1 MRKGFE
7 QYPDAYS
14 KERSRYRYYTD
25 SREMI
30 VLIAGENG
38 VTEKWI
44 EILRQMHREEINMLR
59 RGRSKGAGKNRL
71 LSLEIF
77 ENELQDKTVIL
88 MDKISDI
95 ESDYIERLE
104 REERNEALKR
114 ALKKLEPNQRRIL
127 FEIRV
132 KRRTLTEVAQELGI
146 TRQSLAER
154 LQRIEKKCKENVEPA
169 PAKVRT
175 GRRDMRKGRRA
186 KYRRKAYKEEK
197 EDAVQAERRA
207 DKGGTCRTEPEWLA

>member
-14 KERSRYRYYTD
+14 KDRLRYRYYTD

-44 EILRQMHREEINMLR
+44 EILKRMHREEINMLR

-77 ENELQDKTVIL
+77 ENQLQDKTVIL
-88 MDKISDI
+88 MDEVSDV
-95 ESDYIERLE
+95 ESVYIERLE
-104 REERNEALKR
+104 RAERKEVLKR
-114 ALKKLEPNQRRIL
+114 VLKKLEPNQRRIL

-132 KRRTLTEVAQELGI
+132 KQRTLTDVAKELGI

-154 LQRIEKKCKENVEPA
+154 LQRIEKKCKEYAEPA
-169 PAKVRT
+169 PAKVWT
-175 GRRDMRKGRRA
+175 GRRDMRNGRRA
-186 KYRRKAYKEEK
+186 KYRRKAYEEEK
-197 EDAVQAERRA
+197 EDAAQAERRA
-207 DKGGTCRTEPEWLA
+207 DKGSTCGNEPERLA